1 MLLLS
6 NKDVQDLLTMPAGM
20 AAVEQAQRDIGQ
32 GEAPGLPRLDVYA
45 PSGIPEVPYHRWG
58 MMAGATR
65 SQGYLA
71 ARLKSDMVSWPVVAG
86 RQREEKWAREPGTFC
101 GFIILYSS
109 RTAEP
114 VAILPDG
121 VIQHV
126 RVGAA
131 AGVGTDLLARRDA
144 ETLGMLGSGGMAR
157 EYLEAFRLIRP
168 IRRVRVFSPSVA
180 NRERYAREMAV
191 RHGIEVTA
199 VADPRE
205 AVRGADIVALC
216 VSSIERVFET
226 EWLEPGMHVTDVT
239 TPSTARDF
247 AQRVDVAAWNG
258 HPTLAIDPPP
268 EGAVYARGGTL
279 SWVAGTPEELAL
291 IPRVPLN
298 PVLLALPTVADV
310 LAGKAPGRV
319 SPEQTSFFHN
329 QGRQGQLLAALSG
342 VVYEAA
348 RDRGAG
354 LEIPTDWFLED
365 VRD

>member
-1 MLLLS
+1 
-6 NKDVQDLLTMPAGM
+6 
-20 AAVEQAQRDIGQ
+20 
-32 GEAPGLPRLDVYA
+32 
-45 PSGIPEVPYHRWG
+45 
-58 MMAGATR
+58 
-65 SQGYLA
+65 
-71 ARLKSDMVSWPVVAG
+71 MVSWPVVAG

-121 VIQHV
+121 IIQHL

-131 AGVGTDLLARRDA
+131 AGVGTNLLARQDA

-157 EYLEAFRLIRP
+157 EYLAAFRLIRP
-168 IRRVRVFSPSVA
+168 IRRVRVFSPTVA
-180 NRERYAREMAV
+180 NRERYAQEMSA
-191 RHGIEVTA
+191 RHGIEVTS
-199 VADPRE
+199 VGDPRE

-226 EWLEPGMHVTDVT
+226 DWLEPGMHVTDVT
-239 TPSTARDF
+239 TPSTPRDF
-247 AQRVDVAAWNG
+247 PTHVDVAAWNG
-258 HPTLAIDPPP
+258 SPTLVMDPPP
-268 EGAVYARGGTL
+268 DDATYARGGTL
-279 SWVAGTPEELAL
+279 SWVAGTPDELAQ

-298 PVLLALPTVADV
+298 PALLALPTVADV
-310 LAGKAPGRV
+310 LAGKAPGRT

-342 VVYEAA
+342 VAYEAA
-348 RDRGAG
+348 RARGVG